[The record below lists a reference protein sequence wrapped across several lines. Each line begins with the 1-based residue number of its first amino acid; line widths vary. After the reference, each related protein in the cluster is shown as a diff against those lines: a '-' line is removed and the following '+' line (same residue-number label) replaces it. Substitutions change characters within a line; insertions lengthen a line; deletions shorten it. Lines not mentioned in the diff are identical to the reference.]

1 MALNYTAEIIG
12 TMTLKQVHQDDHKTY
27 TYKLQFRACNALAC
41 LIEVTPAER
50 KEGEEQ
56 LYYHSLV
63 WFAAD
68 IEHLKRMANHDG
80 GLKSYFWGRASVRL
94 NIYYKDNET
103 LARYFAKAGIKTEI
117 YYKEPKR
124 AKAKKGTKSAPR
136 VKIG

>member
-1 MALNYTAEIIG
+1 MALNYSAEIIG
-12 TMTLKQVHQDDHKTY
+12 TMTLKQTQQDGVTR
-27 TYKLQFRACNALAC
+27 TFKLQFRACNALAC

-56 LYYHSLV
+56 LYYHSLI

-68 IEHLKRMANHDG
+68 IEHLKRMANHEG
-80 GLKSYFWGRASVRL
+80 GLKSYFWGSASVRL

-117 YYKEPKR
+117 YYKEPKQKKTSK
-124 AKAKKGTKSAPR
+124 ASKAKR
-136 VKIG
+136 

>member
-1 MALNYTAEIIG
+1 MALNYSAVIVG
-12 TMTLKQVHQDDHKTY
+12 TMTLRQTHQDGTKH
-27 TYKLQFRACNALAC
+27 TYKMQFRACNALAC

-50 KEGEEQ
+50 KEGEKQ
-56 LYYHSLV
+56 LYYHRLI
-63 WFAAD
+63 WFAVD
-68 IEHLKRMANHDG
+68 VEHLKRMANAEG
-80 GLKSYFWGRASVRL
+80 GLKSYFYGSASVRL